1 MSLAEK
7 LYKIG
12 ECIDSNDFAQD
23 LRQDIE
29 NLDDYNFIVLNLSVS
44 IKSKN
49 RIEWT
54 VVIEP
59 NYIQKFNLNK
69 EKLFLTKKIGGS
81 GSGTIYLY
89 PNVINKDTQKGLTQN
104 IVSIE
109 NSVLKHTKK
118 YKRVLSKILQILKN
132 DKAEILTQLE
142 ATKATAKT
150 IFITLI
156 NGKTFYELCPEVLTN
171 FAGNPIK
178 RGKNIKL
185 SGSSFFTEDLAPIGF
200 KPDINFFNTD
210 NYNGTMKDKEVH
222 EKIPLHE
229 LDGANINKGWLFCDK
244 QGFLKKE
251 YERLK
256 FYIIPSSQDKQLTKK
271 LVDKIKTAKGLSHF
285 SDATSKSF
293 FEEIKM
299 MSDWLVGNEQTN
311 IVTFDFI
318 FYEDNNNQREIF
330 GTIQDVM
337 PSQINQIWDLMYD
350 FKDFTI
356 SDGFYKLSQKDSETV
371 YLMDYFCRNALWARF
386 NGKEMDKVGTSYKYK
401 RFLAN
406 ERIFLASL
414 LLGRQKINMDEL
426 LKLVNKN
433 VNYEFTTKGSSHS
446 IGEYLRMDEG
456 IKTYL
461 KFPKDIALKHRILI
475 AFLNKINALKG

>member
-12 ECIDSNDFAQD
+12 ECIDSKDFAQD
-23 LRQDIE
+23 LRQNIE
-29 NLDDYNFIVLNLSVS
+29 NLDEYNFIVLNLSIS
-44 IKSKN
+44 IKCKN
-49 RIEWT
+49 KIEWRVST
-54 VVIEP
+54 EADNIK
-59 NYIQKFNLNK
+59 KFNLK
-69 EKLFLTKKIGGS
+69 REKLFITKKIGGS

-89 PNVINKDTQKGLTQN
+89 PNIINKDIQKGLTQN

-109 NSVLKHTKK
+109 KSVYKYTNK
-118 YKRVLSKILQILKN
+118 YKRVLSKVLQVLKK
-132 DKAEILTQLE
+132 DKEKIFEQLE
-142 ATKATAKT
+142 SVKTTPKT

-156 NGKTFYELCPEVLTN
+156 NGKTFYELFPEVLTN

-178 RGKNIKL
+178 RGKVKL
-185 SGSSFFTEDLAPIGF
+185 SGTSFFADDVAPIGF

-210 NYNGTMKDKEVH
+210 NYNGEMKDKEVH
-222 EKIPLHE
+222 EKIPFHE
-229 LDGANINKGWLFCDK
+229 LDGVNINKGWLFCDK

-256 FYIIPSSQDKQLTKK
+256 FYLIPSSQDKRLTKK
-271 LVDKIKTAKGLSHF
+271 LIDKIKRAKGLSHF

-293 FEEIKM
+293 FEDIKLM
-299 MSDWLVGNEQTN
+299 NDWLIGNEQSN

-350 FKDFTI
+350 FKGFNI
-356 SDGFYKLSQKDSETV
+356 SDGFYKPTQKKHEII

-386 NGKEMDKVGTSYKYK
+386 NGKEMEKVGQSYKYK

-414 LLGRQKINMDEL
+414 LLGRQKINTDEL
-426 LKLVNKN
+426 LKLINKN
-433 VNYEFTTKGSSHS
+433 INYEFTTKGSSHR
-446 IGEYLRMDEG
+446 IDEYLKVEDG
-456 IKTYL
+456 VKTYL
-461 KFPKDIALKHRILI
+461 TFPKNITLKHRVLI
-475 AFLNKINALKG
+475 EFLRKINALKG